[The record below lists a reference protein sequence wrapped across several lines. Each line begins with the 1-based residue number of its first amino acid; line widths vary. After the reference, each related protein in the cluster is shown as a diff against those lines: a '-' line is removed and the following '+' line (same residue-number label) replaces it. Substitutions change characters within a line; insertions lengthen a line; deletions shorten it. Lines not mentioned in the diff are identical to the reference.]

1 MRDVVTLF
9 IEFGGHVLM
18 GGVIL
23 VIGVWLA
30 GLARRVI
37 EQADREHSV
46 LFARIAQFAIL
57 GLVFA
62 MGLRAM
68 GIANEIVQLA
78 FGLVLGAIAVA
89 VALSFGLGG
98 REAAGKLLDRWF
110 NQRGGASNATVA
122 PPSGRAAWP
131 DGVAAAY
138 VSGRAGTSRDSVRS
152 GGAASARLSAF
163 GEGCRC
169 AACGVSASSAVPGLH
184 FRKRNV
190 SRDLCRISITRRLMT
205 L

>member
-1 MRDVVTLF
+1 
-9 IEFGGHVLM
+9 
-18 GGVIL
+18 
-23 VIGVWLA
+23 
-30 GLARRVI
+30 
-37 EQADREHSV
+37 
-46 LFARIAQFAIL
+46 
-57 GLVFA
+57 

-110 NQRGGASNATVA
+110 NQRGGASNATA

-152 GGAASARLSAF
+152 GAASARLSAF
-163 GEGCRC
+163 GEAVAVPP
-169 AACGVSASSAVPGLH
+169 AACRLRQPFRVCISASEMSAAIFAE
-184 FRKRNV
+184 FR
-190 SRDLCRISITRRLMT
+190 
-205 L
+205 